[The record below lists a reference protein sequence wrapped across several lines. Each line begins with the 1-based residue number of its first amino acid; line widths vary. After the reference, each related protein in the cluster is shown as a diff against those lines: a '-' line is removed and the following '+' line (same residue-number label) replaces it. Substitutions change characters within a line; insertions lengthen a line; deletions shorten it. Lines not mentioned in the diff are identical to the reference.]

1 MIISEHLTLGELIRS
16 ESAKR
21 AGISNM
27 PNADQ
32 IQSLKDLAE
41 NIFEPIRN
49 HFRAPIYISSGF
61 RSTEL
66 CSIIK
71 GAAKN
76 SQHSKGEAIDIDM
89 DGHSHNI
96 TNADIFYFIKQR
108 LQFDQLI
115 WEHGDDKNPAWVHV
129 SYTKKK
135 PLRNQILRAL
145 NIGGKLTYQT
155 F

>member
-21 AGISNM
+21 AGLSNM
-27 PNADQ
+27 PNAEQ
-32 IQSLKDLAE
+32 IENLKALAE

-61 RSTEL
+61 RSAEVSAL
-66 CSIIK
+66 IK

-76 SQHSKGEAIDIDM
+76 SQHSRGEAIDIDM

-115 WEHGDDKNPAWVHV
+115 NEFNYSWIHV
-129 SYTKKK
+129 SYTRNGK
-135 PLRNQILRAL
+135 LRNQILDAVKE
-145 NIGGKLTYQT
+145 NNVTIYKPHK
-155 F
+155 

>member
-21 AGISNM
+21 AGLSNM
-27 PNADQ
+27 PNAEQ
-32 IQSLKDLAE
+32 IENLKALAE

-61 RSTEL
+61 RSPEVCAL
-66 CSIIK
+66 IK

-96 TNADIFYFIKQR
+96 TNADIFNFIKQR

-115 WEHGDDKNPAWVHV
+115 WEHGTDNNPAWVHV
-129 SYTKKK
+129 SYTTKK
-135 PLRNQILRAL
+135 PLRNQILKAL
-145 NIGGKLTYQT
+145 DGGKYII
-155 F
+155 FS